1 MFTREFDNGTVAK
14 VKVNRELLKYH
25 SADVATNNGIYMQH
39 MCAKY
44 VSFVNARWNVF
55 NLAIDEVLVLA
66 GYPAVNSP
74 LPPLANVQLGFNYY
88 K

>member
-1 MFTREFDNGTVAK
+1 
-14 VKVNRELLKYH
+14 
-25 SADVATNNGIYMQH
+25 MQH